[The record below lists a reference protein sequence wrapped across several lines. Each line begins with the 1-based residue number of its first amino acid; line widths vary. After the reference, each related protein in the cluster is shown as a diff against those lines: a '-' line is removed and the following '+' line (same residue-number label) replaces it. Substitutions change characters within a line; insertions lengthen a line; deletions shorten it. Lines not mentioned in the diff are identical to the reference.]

1 MKNLQLTFTDE
12 IIAKLQSHLTDQTR
26 LLLTFED
33 GVGAYSQHAMLH
45 MQTQFTVNII
55 AKTAPTDG
63 YDQELDS
70 NLGPVLIK
78 GYSASDLQH
87 QMTLK
92 LNAHQ
97 NTWQLTGEG
106 GMIDD
111 NVGFIDFTDPN
122 GIQKNPT
129 R

>member
-1 MKNLQLTFTDE
+1 MTNLQLTFTDE
-12 IIAKLQSHLTDQTR
+12 IIAKLQPHLTSDTR

-33 GVGAYSQHAMLH
+33 GVGAYSQHAAYH
-45 MQTQFTVNII
+45 MQTQFTVNVV
-55 AKTAPTDG
+55 AKSAPTEG
-63 YDQELDS
+63 YDVTLTS

-78 GYSASDLQH
+78 GYSQTELQK

-97 NTWQLTGEG
+97 NTWQLTGET

-111 NVGFIDFTDPN
+111 NVGFIDFTDPD
-122 GIQKNPT
+122 GVKKNPA

>member
-1 MKNLQLTFTDE
+1 MTTFNLTFTDE
-12 IIAKLQSHLTDQTR
+12 IMHKLAPHLTAGNR

-33 GVGAYSQHAMLH
+33 GVGTYSQHAAYH
-45 MQTQFTVNII
+45 MQTQFTVNVV
-55 AKTAPTDG
+55 AQAAPTAG
-63 YDQELDS
+63 YDATLNS

-78 GYSASDLQH
+78 GYSQSDLQR

-97 NTWQLTGEG
+97 NTWQLTGET

-111 NVGFIDFTDPN
+111 NVGFIDFTDPD
-122 GIQKNPT
+122 GVKKNPA

>member
-1 MKNLQLTFTDE
+1 MTTLPLTFTEE
-12 IIAKLQSHLTDQTR
+12 IINKLQPHLTADKR

-33 GVGAYSQHAMLH
+33 GVGTYSQHAAYH
-45 MQTQFTVNII
+45 MQTQFTVNVV
-55 AKTAPTDG
+55 ARSAPVDG
-63 YDQELDS
+63 YDVTLDS

-78 GYSASDLQH
+78 GYSQTELQR

-92 LNAHQ
+92 LNVHQ
-97 NTWQLTGEG
+97 STWQLTGET

-122 GIQKNPT
+122 GVKNNPA